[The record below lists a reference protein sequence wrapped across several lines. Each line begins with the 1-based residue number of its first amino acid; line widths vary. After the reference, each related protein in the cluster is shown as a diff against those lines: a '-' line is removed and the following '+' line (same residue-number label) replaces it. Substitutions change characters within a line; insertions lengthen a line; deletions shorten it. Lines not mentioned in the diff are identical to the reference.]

1 MTDKQR
7 GILIGI
13 AAAIGAFLIGA
24 GWQYLS
30 ARRLAD
36 ELTVAERAAAFNALE
51 GTLGAATI
59 EAQQGSFEIARQH
72 ASEFFTRLQ
81 SDISHATTAE
91 RGTLQE
97 ILGQRDAMI
106 TVLSRADPQSG
117 PMLERLFTRYRL
129 AMGHSVGPETTEPTP
144 PTAPVD
150 SPADTLPPPTTTGS

>member
-1 MTDKQR
+1 MKDGQR
-7 GILIGI
+7 QVLMLV
-13 AAAIGAFLIGA
+13 AVAVGAFLIGA
-24 GWQYLS
+24 GWQYFG
-30 ARRLAD
+30 ARRLAS
-36 ELTVAERAAAFNALE
+36 ELTVAERAAALNALE

-59 EAQQGSFEIARQH
+59 EAQQGSYEIARQQ

-81 SDISHATTAE
+81 SDIDYATEAE
-91 RGTLQE
+91 RGALLE

-129 AMGHSVGPETTEPTP
+129 AMGHSVGPDATEPTP

-150 SPADTLPPPTTTGS
+150 SPADTLPPPSTTGS